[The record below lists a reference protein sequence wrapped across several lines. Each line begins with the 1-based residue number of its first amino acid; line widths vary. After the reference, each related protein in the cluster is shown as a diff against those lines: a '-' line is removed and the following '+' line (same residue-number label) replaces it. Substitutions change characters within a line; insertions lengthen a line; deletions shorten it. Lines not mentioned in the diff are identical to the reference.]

1 MEKYFSLPSE
11 KVKILRSRGINIP
24 NDGVQKDLLSKRN
37 YYNLVNGYKDPF
49 LINRKGSPEI
59 YRPSTQLQELES
71 LLKFDSNLRLLFLRE
86 ILKLEEIFKNQVVQS
101 FYTYHLYQNNQHS
114 KEEIKNLHRD
124 SEYLRRKYYD
134 LTSFRKKSPIL
145 KECEGANSTNE

>member
-101 FYTYHLYQNNQHS
+101 FYT
-114 KEEIKNLHRD
+114 
-124 SEYLRRKYYD
+124 
-134 LTSFRKKSPIL
+134 
-145 KECEGANSTNE
+145 

>member
-1 MEKYFSLPSE
+1 M
-11 KVKILRSRGINIP
+11 
-24 NDGVQKDLLSKRN
+24 
-37 YYNLVNGYKDPF
+37 
-49 LINRKGSPEI
+49 
-59 YRPSTQLQELES
+59 
-71 LLKFDSNLRLLFLRE
+71 LKFDSNLRLLFLRE

-134 LTSFRKKSPIL
+134 LTPFRKKSPIL